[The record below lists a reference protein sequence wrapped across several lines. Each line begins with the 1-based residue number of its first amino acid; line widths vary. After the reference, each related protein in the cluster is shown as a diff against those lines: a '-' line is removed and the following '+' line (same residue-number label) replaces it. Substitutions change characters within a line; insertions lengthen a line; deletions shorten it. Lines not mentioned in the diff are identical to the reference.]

1 MSTEHNKAV
10 VRRWLLGG
18 FNNCDFTAVEE
29 CLTEDYINHG
39 TTEVRGY
46 EAGRQVLTQAK
57 AFAPDTKIVINSMVA
72 EGDTVMVLFTAEGT
86 HTGSMGGVP
95 PTGRPFSF
103 LMVDVFKFRDGK
115 ICEAWVIRDRL
126 EIQEQLGFTH
136 GSSASV

>member
-10 VRRWLLGG
+10 VRRWLLEG
-18 FNNCDFTAVEE
+18 FNNCDLTAVEE

-57 AFAPDTKIVINSMVA
+57 AFASDTKIVIHSMVA

-95 PTGRPFSF
+95 PTGKRFSF
-103 LMVDVFKFRDGK
+103 LMVDVFRFRDGK
-115 ICEAWVIRDRL
+115 IYEAWVIRDRM

-136 GSSASV
+136 GLSASV